1 MKKFS
6 FAFVFALFANNAVAD
21 WVLIDS
27 SNIGNLYFNNAKIKA
42 KDSVVRAWTLMSFSS
57 TQFTENKRA
66 YSSRVAI
73 AEYDCSKNLTNLL
86 SLNSYTERMGT
97 GGVVEVYEHREKDW
111 MKISPN
117 TLIEKAFES
126 VCRNRQ

>member
-1 MKKFS
+1 MKKIT
-6 FAFVFALFANNAVAD
+6 FAFFLALFATNALAD

-27 SNIGNLYFNNAKIKA
+27 SSIGNLYFNNAKIKS
-42 KDSVVRAWTLMSFSS
+42 KDSVVRAWTLMSFSN

-73 AEYDCSKNLTNLL
+73 AEYDCSQSLTNLL

-97 GGVVEVYEHREKDW
+97 GGVVEGYEHREKDW
-111 MKISPN
+111 IKISPN

>member
-1 MKKFS
+1 MKKII
-6 FAFVFALFANNAVAD
+6 FACVLAVFANNAVAD

-27 SNIGNLYFNNAKIKA
+27 SNIGNLYFNNAKIKSR
-42 KDSVVRAWTLMSFSS
+42 DGVVRAWTLMSFSN
-57 TQFTENKRA
+57 TQFTENRRA

-86 SLNSYTERMGT
+86 SLSSYTERMGT
-97 GGVVEVYEHREKDW
+97 GGVVEGYENREKDW

-117 TLIEKAFES
+117 TLIEKAFET
-126 VCRNRQ
+126 VCRNHQ

>member
-1 MKKFS
+1 MKKIT
-6 FAFVFALFANNAVAD
+6 FAFFLAVFANNALAD

-27 SNIGNLYFNNAKIKA
+27 SSIGNLYFNNAKIKS
-42 KDSVVRAWTLMSFSS
+42 KDSVVRAWTLMSFSN
-57 TQFTENKRA
+57 TQFAENKRA

-73 AEYDCSKNLTNLL
+73 AEYDCSRNLTNLL

-97 GGVVEVYEHREKDW
+97 GGVVEGYEHREKDW
-111 MKISPN
+111 IKVSPN

-126 VCRNRQ
+126 VCRNHQ